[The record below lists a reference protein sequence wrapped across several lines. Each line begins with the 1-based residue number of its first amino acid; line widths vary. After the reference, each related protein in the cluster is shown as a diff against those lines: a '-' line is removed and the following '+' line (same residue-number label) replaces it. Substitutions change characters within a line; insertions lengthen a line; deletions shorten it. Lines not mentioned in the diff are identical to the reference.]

1 MFEGRVS
8 PRQPEA
14 DDRPAACP
22 HPVSATIRGIT
33 GRDAFSRRRKNGL
46 LPTHLHHYFNGT
58 SIVPLNSPSV
68 PIVIPSIYGLK
79 GVGFETVTG
88 DGPISYWNA
97 YVGIGQMG
105 GKGSFSDPRIGVT
118 ITETP
123 DLVTPKLPAL
133 LEYQLSLQPPAPAAG
148 SLDKHAADRGKQLF
162 GGLGHNFVNPALAA
176 RAFMMASWP
185 VQMTAWQKPG
195 WDAVS
200 SATPL
205 AIIKNGSEVS
215 GQQMPQLLDMFLGNI
230 GGTIGETSALAILIG
245 AAYLVMRKVITLEL
259 PVAFIGTVGFMTWM
273 LGGKGMFTGDF
284 VYHIFAGG
292 LMLGAFFMATDYT
305 TSPVTFKGR
314 IIMGIGCGLLT
325 SIIRLYGGYPEG
337 VSYSILLMNLV
348 VPMIDRFVIPKS
360 FGGGAVKNA

>member
-1 MFEGRVS
+1 MRDVIIALL
-8 PRQPEA
+8 P
-14 DDRPAACP
+14 
-22 HPVSATIRGIT
+22 ATIASLYFFKVRAAMLILVTVIT
-33 GRDAFSRRRKNGL
+33 CVAAEYAWCKITKKENTINDLSAA
-46 LPTHLHHYFNGT
+46 
-58 SIVPLNSPSV
+58 
-68 PIVIPSIYGLK
+68 
-79 GVGFETVTG
+79 VTG
-88 DGPISYWNA
+88 ILLAFNLSPAVPVWVAAIG
-97 YVGIGQMG
+97 GI
-105 GKGSFSDPRIGVT
+105 FAIIIV
-118 ITETP
+118 
-123 DLVTPKLPAL
+123 
-133 LEYQLSLQPPAPAAG
+133 
-148 SLDKHAADRGKQLF
+148 KQLF

-215 GQQMPQLLDMFLGNI
+215 GQMPKLWDMFIGNI
-230 GGTIGETSALAILIG
+230 GGTIGETSVLALLIG
-245 AAYLVMRKVITLEL
+245 AAYLVVRKVITLEL
-259 PVAFIGTVGFMTWM
+259 PVAYIGTVGLMTWM
-273 LGGKGMFTGDF
+273 LGGEGLFTGDF

-348 VPMIDRFVIPKS
+348 VPLIDRYMVPKS

>member
-1 MFEGRVS
+1 MEINLLAGSS
-8 PRQPEA
+8 PHLRSGNSTQKIMRDVIIA
-14 DDRPAACP
+14 LLPAAIAAVYFFKVRAAMLIIVTVIAC
-22 HPVSATIRGIT
+22 VAAEYAWCKITKKENTITDLSAAVTGILL
-33 GRDAFSRRRKNGL
+33 AFNL
-46 LPTHLHHYFNGT
+46 
-58 SIVPLNSPSV
+58 SPAV
-68 PIVIPSIYGLK
+68 PIWV
-79 GVGFETVTG
+79 
-88 DGPISYWNA
+88 A
-97 YVGIGQMG
+97 AIGG
-105 GKGSFSDPRIGVT
+105 AFAIIIV
-118 ITETP
+118 
-123 DLVTPKLPAL
+123 
-133 LEYQLSLQPPAPAAG
+133 
-148 SLDKHAADRGKQLF
+148 KQLF

-185 VQMTAWQKPG
+185 VQMTSWQKPG

-215 GQQMPQLLDMFLGNI
+215 GQIPQLRDMFLGNI

-245 AAYLVMRKVITLEL
+245 AAYLVVKKVITLEL

-325 SIIRLYGGYPEG
+325 AIIRLYGGYPEG